1 MVALYLL
8 LLDELLLL
16 LLLLAGAAGGCG
28 WLNLCS
34 HWLRADEGN
43 WQC

>member
-16 LLLLAGAAGGCG
+16 LLLLLLAGAAGRL
-28 WLNLCS
+28 WLVELVFP
-34 HWLRADEGN
+34 LVEGP
-43 WQC
+43 